1 MLKLKSKIISTNKS
15 AKDVFDYLSELSNF
29 ENLMPENVRSFH
41 VDNNLVILDIQGI
54 GKLELAVT
62 DSEIPHKIIMVPKNR
77 VPFKFD
83 IQWNIES
90 INEDQSQIQA
100 IINADLNMMMRM
112 MAEKPLNDFINTQ
125 IHKLSDKLS

>member
-1 MLKLKSKIISTNKS
+1 
-15 AKDVFDYLSELSNF
+15 
-29 ENLMPENVRSFH
+29 
-41 VDNNLVILDIQGI
+41 
-54 GKLELAVT
+54 
-62 DSEIPHKIIMVPKNR
+62 MVPKNR

-125 IHKLSDKLS
+125 IHKLSDKLSWLDVYLSISGPFTSLSVL

>member
-1 MLKLKSKIISTNKS
+1 MW
-15 AKDVFDYLSELSNF
+15 A
-29 ENLMPENVRSFH
+29 
-41 VDNNLVILDIQGI
+41 
-54 GKLELAVT
+54 

-125 IHKLSDKLS
+125 IHKLSGKLS

>member
-62 DSEIPHKIIMVPKNR
+62 DSEIPHKIIMVSQNR

-100 IINADLNMMMRM
+100 IINVDLNMMMRM